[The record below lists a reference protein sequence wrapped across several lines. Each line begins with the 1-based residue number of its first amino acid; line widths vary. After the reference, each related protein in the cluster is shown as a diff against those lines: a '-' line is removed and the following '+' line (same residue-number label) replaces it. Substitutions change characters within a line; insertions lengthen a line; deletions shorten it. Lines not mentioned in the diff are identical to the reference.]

1 MHSFDLMFVIQQD
14 LLKILL
20 VFRRKDLCE
29 AKPGYSVGNFDQITM
44 LK

>member
-1 MHSFDLMFVIQQD
+1 MDL
-14 LLKILL
+14 LL

-29 AKPGYSVGNFDQITM
+29 AKPGYRVGNFDQNTT